1 MLSDSRPESRRN
13 TADKVF
19 EGVSAGAG
27 EADLFG
33 SYLAAHDFAAPTMKA
48 FSLDLKK
55 FARWFTESNREP
67 FSVKRVTTRDVSDFR
82 DHLRRE
88 KEQAVASVNRALV
101 TIRRYFKWLT
111 DQGRVPT
118 NPAQAVKE
126 LKRQQLAP
134 KGLDRAQ
141 VRKLL
146 REVELR
152 QDVRANA
159 VFHLLLYTGCRVGDV
174 VALELGDLMLSERS
188 GTVVFRHGKGNKQ
201 RSVPLPL
208 PARKTVQGYLDTR
221 PPVESQ
227 VVFVGE
233 RGPLT
238 DRGIRNLCDK
248 YAAICGFHI
257 HPHLLRHTMAH
268 SFLESSGNDLVA
280 LAQILGHEN
289 LNTTARYTRRTDQQ
303 LGEASEKLTY

>member
-13 TADKVF
+13 PADKVF
-19 EGVSAGAG
+19 EGVPTGPG

-33 SYLAAHDFAAPTMKA
+33 SFLAAHDFAAPTVKA
-48 FSLDLKK
+48 FSLDMMK

-67 FSVKRVTTRDVSDFR
+67 FAVKRVTTRDVSDFR
-82 DHLRRE
+82 DRLRRDQG
-88 KEQAVASVNRALV
+88 QAVATVNRALV
-101 TIRRYFKWLT
+101 TIRRYFKWLA
-111 DQGRVPT
+111 DQGHVPA
-118 NPAQAVKE
+118 NPASSVKE
-126 LKRQQLAP
+126 LRRQQLAP

-159 VFHLLLYTGCRVGDV
+159 VFHLMLYTGCRVGDV
-174 VALELGDLMLSERS
+174 VALELGDLLLSERT
-188 GTVVFRHGKGNKQ
+188 GAVVFRHGKGNKQ

-208 PARKTVQGYLDTR
+208 PARKAMQAYLDTR
-221 PPVESQ
+221 PAMDSQ
-227 VVFVGE
+227 AVFIGE

-248 YAAICGFHI
+248 YAAVCGFRL
-257 HPHLLRHTMAH
+257 HPHLFRHTMAH
-268 SFLESSGNDLVA
+268 QFLTDNQNDLVA

-289 LNTTARYTRRTDQQ
+289 LNTTARYTKRTDQQ
-303 LGEASEKLTY
+303 LGEASEKLSY

>member
-13 TADKVF
+13 SADKVF
-19 EGVSAGAG
+19 EGVPVGPG

-33 SYLAAHDFAAPTMKA
+33 SFLAAHDFAMPTVKA

-67 FSVKRVTTRDVSDFR
+67 FTVKRVTTRDVADFR

-88 KEQAVASVNRALV
+88 KGQAVASVNRALV
-101 TIRRYFKWLT
+101 TIRRFFKWLA
-111 DQGRVPT
+111 DRDHVPA
-118 NPAQAVKE
+118 NPAVAVKE
-126 LKRQQLAP
+126 LRRQQLAP

-152 QDVRANA
+152 QDVRAGA
-159 VFHLLLYTGCRVGDV
+159 IFALFLYTGCRVGDV
-174 VALELGDLMLSERS
+174 VALELGDLMLTERS
-188 GTVVFRHGKGNKQ
+188 GTVVFQHGKGNKQ

-208 PARKTVQGYLDTR
+208 PARRAMQAYLDTR
-221 PPVESQ
+221 PTVESQ
-227 VVFVGE
+227 IVFIGE

-248 YAAICGFHI
+248 YAVACGFHL

-268 SFLESSGNDLVA
+268 TFLADTGNDLVA

-289 LNTTARYTRRTDQQ
+289 MNTTARYARRTDQQ
-303 LGEASEKLTY
+303 LGEASEKLSY

>member
-1 MLSDSRPESRRN
+1 MLSDLRRESCHN

-19 EGVSAGAG
+19 EGVPTGPG

-33 SYLAAHDFAAPTMKA
+33 SFLASHDFAPPTVKA
-48 FSLDLKK
+48 FSLDIKK

-67 FSVKRVTTRDVSDFR
+67 FTMKRVTTRDVSDFR
-82 DHLRRE
+82 DSMRRDGG
-88 KEQAVASVNRALV
+88 QAVATVNRALV
-101 TIRRYFKWLT
+101 TIRRFFKWLVE
-111 DQGRVPT
+111 QGHVPT
-118 NPAQAVKE
+118 NPASAVKE
-126 LKRQQLAP
+126 LRRQQLAP

-141 VRKLL
+141 VRRLL
-146 REVELR
+146 REIELR
-152 QDVRANA
+152 QDVRATA

-174 VALELGDLMLSERS
+174 VALELGDLMLTERS

-208 PARKTVQGYLDTR
+208 PARKAMQTYLDTR

-227 VVFVGE
+227 TVFIGE

-248 YAAICGFHI
+248 YAAVCGFHI

-268 SFLESSGNDLVA
+268 QFLENSGNDLVS

-289 LNTTARYTRRTDQQ
+289 LNTTSRYTRRTTDQ
-303 LGEASEKLTY
+303 LNAASEKLSY

>member
-1 MLSDSRPESRRN
+1 MSDSRPETRRN
-13 TADKVF
+13 SADKVF
-19 EGVSAGAG
+19 EGVPTWPG

-33 SYLAAHDFAAPTMKA
+33 SFLAAHDFAAPTVKA
-48 FSLDLKK
+48 FSLDMKK
-55 FARWFTESNREP
+55 FARWFTESNQEP
-67 FSVKRVTTRDVSDFR
+67 FAVKRVTTRDVSDFR
-82 DHLRRE
+82 DTLRRD
-88 KEQAVASVNRALV
+88 KGQAVASVNRALV
-101 TIRRYFKWLT
+101 TIRRYFLWLA
-111 DQGRVPT
+111 DHGHVPA
-118 NPAQAVKE
+118 NPASAVKE
-126 LKRQQLAP
+126 LRRQQLAP
-134 KGLDRAQ
+134 KGLDRTQ

-159 VFHLLLYTGCRVGDV
+159 VFHLMLYCGCRVGDV
-174 VALELGDLMLSERS
+174 VALELGDLMLAERS
-188 GTVVFRHGKGNKQ
+188 GTVVFRYGKGNKQ

-208 PARKTVQGYLDTR
+208 QARRTMQAYLDTR
-221 PPVESQ
+221 SSVESQ

-248 YAAICGFHI
+248 YAAVCGFHI

-268 SFLESSGNDLVA
+268 QFLADNQNDLVA

-289 LNTTARYTRRTDQQ
+289 LNTTARYTKRTDQQ
-303 LGEASEKLTY
+303 LGEASEKLSY

>member
-1 MLSDSRPESRRN
+1 MSDSRSERRRN
-13 TADKVF
+13 PADKVF
-19 EGVSAGAG
+19 EGVPVGPG
-27 EADLFG
+27 EADLFR
-33 SYLAAHDFAAPTMKA
+33 SYLASHDFAAPTVKA

-67 FSVKRVTTRDVSDFR
+67 FSAKRVTTRDVSDFR
-82 DHLRRE
+82 DHLRRDGG
-88 KEQAVASVNRALV
+88 QAVATVNRALV
-101 TIRRYFKWLT
+101 TVRRYFKWLA
-111 DQGRVPT
+111 DQDHVPA
-118 NPAQAVKE
+118 NPASAVKE

-134 KGLDRAQ
+134 KGLDRSQ

-188 GTVVFRHGKGNKQ
+188 GTVVFRHGKGSKQ

-208 PARKTVQGYLDTR
+208 PARRAIQAYLDTR
-221 PPVESQ
+221 PAVESQ
-227 VVFVGE
+227 MVFIGE

-248 YAAICGFHI
+248 YAAVCGFHL

-289 LNTTARYTRRTDQQ
+289 LNTTARYTKRTEQQ
-303 LGEASEKLTY
+303 LNEASEKLSY